1 MGAANAPTAL
11 KSTAFF
17 HLAIVMKGLGVRGRA
32 SVYSWAYS
40 CRRFASPIIVLLQG
54 FGLARP
60 RKAQMEVQR
69 REREE
74 KRLLHIIED
83 MPAAMMTVEPG
94 TFRIG
99 YANEASR
106 ALMRRIEHLL
116 PVKAD
121 GLVGASIEALYR
133 QPQQPWRTLVES
145 GALPHAARIEIGPE
159 VLDLKISAIL
169 GADGCDL
176 GQMVIWALVT
186 KEVEAEKRIRHL
198 AHYDML
204 TGLPNRIS
212 FHDALISS
220 LVASDART
228 GLLLVDLDGFKSVND
243 THGHHMGDIL
253 LGQVAGRL
261 RGICDGPGMT
271 VGRLGGDE
279 FAVLVQDVPEL
290 AVAAIGKRIVEAL
303 SVPYDLRD
311 GRSIQLGAT
320 VGIALAPVHGNAA
333 DLLLTRADMA
343 LFAAKAA
350 GTGQVLVF
358 SPALELRVRERLRLE
373 ADLRSALETKDGLFV
388 FYQPIVDVETGRVT
402 TREALVRWHHP
413 DRGWIS
419 PAQFVPIAEQR
430 GLIEQLSMFV
440 LQSACCEAARWPD
453 GARVAVNISAN
464 QLGKGM
470 LAPTIL
476 AALVRSGLSPDRL
489 EVELTETA
497 LFGSETG
504 CIDDLRRLRDIG
516 VRIALDDF
524 GTGYS
529 SLSYLQMFRFDK
541 VKIDGTF
548 IRHIATRP
556 ESAAVVKFVADL
568 GRRLDITTVVEG
580 VETSEQLDYIR
591 KEGCREAQG
600 YLLGAPAPCDADA
613 PAIERLHH
621 AHRQSL
627 QVLNRKTALKRRI

>member
-1 MGAANAPTAL
+1 MAD
-11 KSTAFF
+11 
-17 HLAIVMKGLGVRGRA
+17 LGRI
-32 SVYSWAYS
+32 
-40 CRRFASPIIVLLQG
+40 RRP
-54 FGLARP
+54 
-60 RKAQMEVQR
+60 
-69 REREE
+69 
-74 KRLLHIIED
+74 
-83 MPAAMMTVEPG
+83 
-94 TFRIG
+94 
-99 YANEASR
+99 
-106 ALMRRIEHLL
+106 
-116 PVKAD
+116 
-121 GLVGASIEALYR
+121 
-133 QPQQPWRTLVES
+133 
-145 GALPHAARIEIGPE
+145 AARIEIGPE

-279 FAVLVQDVPEL
+279 FAVLVHDVPEP
-290 AVAAIGKRIVEAL
+290 AAAAIGQRIVEAL

-343 LFAAKAA
+343 LYAAKAA
-350 GTGQVLVF
+350 GKGQVLVF
-358 SPALELRVRERLRLE
+358 SPAMELRVRERLRLE
-373 ADLRSALETKDGLFV
+373 ADLRSALEMKDGLFV
-388 FYQPIVDVETGRVT
+388 FYQPIVDIETGRVT
-402 TREALVRWHHP
+402 AREALVRWHHP

-440 LQSACCEAARWPD
+440 LQSASREAARWPD

-464 QLGKGM
+464 QLGKGT
-470 LAPTIL
+470 LVPTIL
-476 AALVRSGLSPDRL
+476 AVLVRSGLSPDRL